1 MNFIIF
7 IFVIMSVTFVCSSVT
22 NLSGTFNSL
31 DKYFADAGVGDF
43 IALERAQGAEKSAE
57 EIARELPYVNEIKSE
72 KVLYNVEG
80 IKVKSGEIIKAA
92 EIVMISS
99 FDRRINKFYY
109 SDKNLEITEI
119 PKGGVYLRK
128 SALEILNSDVGDTL
142 TVTIDGIE
150 KEFKILGVLKDAFFG
165 GSLMDTPRFLI
176 SEEDFSAFL
185 KGENIDQYLGS
196 IDYFYTDN
204 TDDLRKELSECTNIA
219 FMDTKGTMKITYL
232 MEMVVAGMLMIV
244 SICLIIIALFILKF
258 TISFTISEEFREIGI
273 MKAIGIP
280 SAGIRMLYL
289 VKYLAL
295 ALLGAVIGF
304 ICSFPFSNL
313 LMEKTKENPKTST
326 SANSSKRPVKP
337 STTRSIS
344 RNTTATMTVMSIW
357 SISSTQ
363 AIPKASRATPTTA
376 FGRNRARAV
385 SEPTTAKP

>member
-1 MNFIIF
+1 MFFEILKRDLKRKKTMNFIIF

-43 IALERAQGAEKSAE
+43 IALERAQGAERSAE

-72 KVLYNVEG
+72 EVLYNVEG
-80 IKVKSGEIIKAA
+80 IKVKSGEIIKVA

-128 SALEILNSDVGDTL
+128 SALETLNSNVGDTI

-176 SEEDFSAFL
+176 SEEDFSEFL
-185 KGENIDQYLGS
+185 KGENIDQYIGS

-232 MEMVVAGMLMIV
+232 MEMVVALMLMIV
-244 SICLIIIALFILKF
+244 SICLIIIA
-258 TISFTISEEFREIGI
+258 
-273 MKAIGIP
+273 
-280 SAGIRMLYL
+280 
-289 VKYLAL
+289 
-295 ALLGAVIGF
+295 
-304 ICSFPFSNL
+304 
-313 LMEKTKENPKTST
+313 
-326 SANSSKRPVKP
+326 
-337 STTRSIS
+337 
-344 RNTTATMTVMSIW
+344 
-357 SISSTQ
+357 
-363 AIPKASRATPTTA
+363 
-376 FGRNRARAV
+376 
-385 SEPTTAKP
+385 